1 MMRYMHGDDSKASLV
16 SVRARLAYCIAALLF
31 IGCMIYLNYKV
42 IHTEGFSLPLL
53 LCTLV
58 LICISS
64 ICILRMLWMNW
75 KYSVHAE
82 GITIKTYLSC
92 RSIAWDSICSGRR
105 TPLLTGK
112 HVSKDYILI
121 FLSEKPPTTF
131 YDLPD
136 FEHCWL
142 NSDRIIPIRYT
153 NERIQELQKFCPEKF
168 SMN

>member
-64 ICILRMLWMNW
+64 ICILRTLWMNW

-82 GITIKTYLSC
+82 GITIKTCLTC

-112 HVSKDYILI
+112 HVSK
-121 FLSEKPPTTF
+121 TTF
-131 YDLPD
+131 LFFSPK
-136 FEHCWL
+136 
-142 NSDRIIPIRYT
+142 NR
-153 NERIQELQKFCPEKF
+153 LQHSTTFRTLSIVGCTVTGSSLSVTRMSGFRNCKSFAQK
-168 SMN
+168 SSV

>member
-1 MMRYMHGDDSKASLV
+1 MRYMHGDDSKASLV

-64 ICILRMLWMNW
+64 ICILQTLWMNW

-82 GITIKTYLSC
+82 L
-92 RSIAWDSICSGRR
+92 
-105 TPLLTGK
+105 
-112 HVSKDYILI
+112 
-121 FLSEKPPTTF
+121 
-131 YDLPD
+131 
-136 FEHCWL
+136 
-142 NSDRIIPIRYT
+142 
-153 NERIQELQKFCPEKF
+153 
-168 SMN
+168 